1 MRLVLVILLILIGT
15 SILTSTALEKPGFVL
30 IAYDQTSIEVA
41 LFDFVLAAIVIFLLA
56 YMFLRFLSGL
66 ILMPGALRRSYQ
78 QHRKEKARQ
87 LFYKGLLEFSEG
99 RWARSERLLLR
110 SVWHHDTPLLGYL
123 VAARAAQMQ
132 SAYER
137 RDAHLKNAIESDRH
151 ADVAVGL
158 LQAELQMSREQNEQA
173 LATLRH
179 LREISPRHDY
189 VLYLSARLYRE
200 LGDWS
205 ALAELLPDLR
215 KSRSFPAEL
224 LDELEARVSAELMQQ
239 AAEEHNVDGLRAY
252 WKKVPRAMKQDV
264 RVLNAYTNALDQL
277 GLHEQAS
284 GVMRRSLDHHWDTG
298 LVEQLGDISH
308 PKPLDML
315 SHAEKWLKD
324 HGRDP
329 VLLLTLGKL
338 AIQAELW
345 GKARV
350 YVESAIAHEPGPEA
364 YALLAHLLE
373 QMGEQAKAQAAYRDG
388 LGGLVKRDFVPALSP
403 PKTSSAN

>member
-30 IAYDQTSIEVA
+30 IAYDQISIEIA
-41 LFDFVLAAIVIFLLA
+41 LFDFVLAGVVVFLLA
-56 YMFLRFLSGL
+56 YMFMRFMSGL
-66 ILMPGALRRSYQ
+66 ILMPGALRRSYR

-137 RDAHLKNAIESDRH
+137 RDAHLKNAIESDPN

-179 LREISPRHDY
+179 LREISPHHDY
-189 VLYLSARLYRE
+189 VLYLSARLHRE

-205 ALAELLPDLR
+205 ALGEMLPDLR
-215 KSRSFPAEL
+215 KSRSFPSEL
-224 LDELEARVSAELMQQ
+224 LDELEARVSAELMRQ
-239 AAEEHNVDGLRAY
+239 AAQEQNVEGLRVY
-252 WKKVPRAMKQDV
+252 WKKIPRAMKQNA
-264 RVLNAYTNALDQL
+264 RVLNAYTDALDQL

-284 GVMRRSLDHHWDTG
+284 GVMRRSLDHHWDTSM
-298 LVEQLGDISH
+298 VEQLGDIRH

-324 HGRDP
+324 HGQDP

-350 YVESAIAHEPGPEA
+350 YVESAIRHGPSPEA
-364 YALLAHLLE
+364 YARLAQLLE

-388 LGGLVKRDFVPALSP
+388 LSGLITQESTPALSAP
-403 PKTSSAN
+403 RTSVVN